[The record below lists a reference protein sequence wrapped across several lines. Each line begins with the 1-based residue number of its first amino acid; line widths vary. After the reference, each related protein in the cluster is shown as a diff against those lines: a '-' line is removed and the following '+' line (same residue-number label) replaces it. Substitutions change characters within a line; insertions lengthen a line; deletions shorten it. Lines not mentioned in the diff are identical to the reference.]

1 MAAPLVSKTHKY
13 ERGQTP
19 HWCCPSPFPSLP
31 VSPLQLVLI
40 TPHIAHRRDTM
51 SSLILLSLNM
61 RLNSGTCFPSRN
73 PVRGGSQ
80 FSSRVYHREQATR
93 HTQGERI
100 EISLR
105 RQSTSW
111 RVPALYGRNGSNEVL
126 VTFLQKLPAVF
137 CGLLG
142 KKAAVEIFPT
152 FQLVRRLL
160 LLAFSVGRRPHPCA
174 ST

>member
-19 HWCCPSPFPSLP
+19 LCCCPSPFPSLP
-31 VSPLQLVLI
+31 VFPLQLVST
-40 TPHIAHRRDTM
+40 TPHIAHRRDTI

-61 RLNSGTCFPSRN
+61 RLNSGTGFVQRN

-80 FSSRVYHREQATR
+80 FSSGVYNREQATR

-105 RQSTSW
+105 RQSTTW
-111 RVPALYGRNGSNEVL
+111 RVPALYGRNGSDEAP
-126 VTFLQKLPAVF
+126 VTFLRKLPAVF
-137 CGLLG
+137 FELLG
-142 KKAAVEIFPT
+142 EKAAVEAFPT
-152 FQLVRRLL
+152 SRLVRRLL
-160 LLAFSVGRRPHPCA
+160 LPAFSVARRPYPCA